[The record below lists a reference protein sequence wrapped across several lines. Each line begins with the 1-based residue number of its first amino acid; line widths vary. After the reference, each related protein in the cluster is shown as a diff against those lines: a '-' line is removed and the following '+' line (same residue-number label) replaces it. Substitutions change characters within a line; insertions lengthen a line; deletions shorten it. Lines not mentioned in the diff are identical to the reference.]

1 MVTIKEDL
9 TLLVKDML
17 EERLENHV
25 KSNDELKAIF
35 SNILDKKLKDF
46 QESIDG
52 KLKIVESKYDD
63 KIKTL
68 EPIR

>member
-25 KSNDELKAIF
+25 KSNLSVRRD
-35 SNILDKKLKDF
+35 
-46 QESIDG
+46 
-52 KLKIVESKYDD
+52 V
-63 KIKTL
+63 
-68 EPIR
+68 